1 MKTIKHIVLASAL
14 SMMFVGCAGDR
25 YHRSTGAYI
34 DDKSTT
40 AKVKADLLSDPIV
53 KGSQVK
59 VEVYGGKVQLAGFV
73 DNQQQ
78 KNRAGEIARRVNG
91 VQWVKNDLIVKAQT
105 PQYAPATATGYRSS
119 VNEPAGAGVNA
130 GANVGGVGAG
140 VNAGAG
146 ANGTGV
152 GAGANVGGAGAS
164 GNVNTGTSN
173 P

>member
-59 VEVYGGKVQLAGFV
+59 VQTYGGKVQLAGFV
-73 DNQQQ
+73 DSQQQ

-91 VQWVKNDLIVKAQT
+91 VQWVKNDLIVKAQA
-105 PQYAPATATGYRSS
+105 PMGAPATASGYRTF
-119 VNEPAGAGVNA
+119 NEPAGAGVNA
-130 GANVGGVGAG
+130 GVNAGSTGAG
-140 VNAGAG
+140 VSAG
-146 ANGTGV
+146 AN
-152 GAGANVGGAGAS
+152 AGGAGAS
-164 GNVNTGTSN
+164 GSVGTSGNVNTDTSK